1 MTANPLAEPAAL
13 DRDQV
18 WEVIDEQRLSLVG
31 LLEQLS
37 EEEWRQPSLCA
48 GWTVGEVAAHLT
60 LQQLGLGGVIAMAAR
75 WRGSMDRTICY
86 AARRRAAAKT
96 AGQIIAEIRDMA
108 GSRRHTIGV
117 TYLETLTDILVHG
130 QDIAIPLGRRH
141 DMPPRA
147 AATAASRVLT
157 MRWPPPLPAAA
168 KMAGFQLTATDTP
181 WSFGE
186 GPQVR
191 GPMGA
196 LLLVCAGRLA
206 ALPQLSGEGTAGL
219 AARLSAPPPSPA
231 ASSNS

>member
-1 MTANPLAEPAAL
+1 MTAHQFARPSAL

-18 WEVIDEQRLSLVG
+18 WQVIDQQRLSLAG

-48 GWTVGEVAAHLT
+48 GWTVGDVAAHLT
-60 LQQLGLGGVIAMAAR
+60 LQQLGLGGVIAMAAK
-75 WRGSMDRTICY
+75 WRGSMDRTIHH
-86 AARRRAAAKT
+86 AACQRADAWP
-96 AGQIIAEIRDMA
+96 AGQIIAEIRDTA

-117 TYLETLTDILVHG
+117 TYVETLTDILVHG
-130 QDIAIPLGRRH
+130 QDITIPLGRRH

-147 AATAASRVLT
+147 AAVAASRVLT
-157 MRWPPPLPAAA
+157 MRWPPPLPAAQ
-168 KMAGFQLTATDTP
+168 KVAGFRLTATDTP

-186 GPQVR
+186 GPQVS

-206 ALPQLSGEGTAGL
+206 PLPQLSGEGAAGL

-231 ASSNS
+231 ESGNS